1 MVSYIASCELNEV
14 ESTTYLPLGS
24 QSNEVIMWIIAV
36 SVLGGV
42 DGKIPIRDESFNM
55 STPIEL

>member
-14 ESTTYLPLGS
+14 DSTTYFPLGS
-24 QSNEVIMWIIAV
+24 QSKEEIIWIV
-36 SVLGGV
+36 VESVLGGV

-55 STPIEL
+55 TTPIDW